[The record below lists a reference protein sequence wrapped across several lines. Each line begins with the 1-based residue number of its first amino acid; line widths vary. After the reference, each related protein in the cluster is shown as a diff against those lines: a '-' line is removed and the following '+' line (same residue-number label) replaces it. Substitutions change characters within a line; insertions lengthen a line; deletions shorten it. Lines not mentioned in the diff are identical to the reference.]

1 MLLKNT
7 FTHHVHFWLKNR
19 ADRDLLIEGL
29 HTLSTIKYIRDYHV
43 GIPADTFRDVVDRTY
58 DVSLLVLFDD
68 LEAAEAYEVDEQHVA
83 FIQKYVRPLVEK
95 AVVQDSVNV

>member
-19 ADRDLLIEGL
+19 ADRDLFIEGV
-29 HTLSTIKYIRDYHV
+29 HTLAEISSIRYYHV
-43 GIPADTFRDVVDRTY
+43 GIPADTFEDVVDRTY

-68 LEAAEAYEVDEQHVA
+68 IEGNNTYHADPVHDA
-83 FIQKYVRPLVEK
+83 FIQKYAHPLVEK
-95 AVVQDSVNV
+95 VVVHDAINA